1 MTVWGNLQIGRLT
14 LTEAPEASAT
24 SDPTNGW
31 TVSVAGTE
39 ASAVLAS
46 QQAAKDR
53 AESLLGYAGATVP
66 CVWQDKTALNGWY
79 TVTGPTTS
87 EMTWNDSTLIPWT
100 ANLLRVGYDAEVEV
114 ESRLVGGNRLHS
126 TSASPEIWHAPPVG
140 ADAYFV
146 GATTP
151 GSVTRTG
158 ADGAVTVYRALA
170 AGVNPRWGV
179 PSANYWHGAA
189 SITVNG
195 TLRVGLTC
203 PDTPGSWLLSNGIV
217 QVQPRTSTGTL
228 LVTSWL
234 AGTGWGTTKAFDIK
248 RGSTSLGAA
257 QHVTLL
263 RNDSCECVIRLT
275 WNNAPGRTTADLSL
289 KRGARHVGIH
299 LQQYATSGSLRVDD
313 NGAGGTVSDQLSA
326 AGYITS
332 TVNDA
337 DGDRWVIGS
346 TLACTAAGTFGL
358 AATTPALALPAF
370 IGVVYGGAGAVS
382 GDAAADIGAQ
392 YLGQPTETERV
403 IHR

>member
-1 MTVWGNLQIGRLT
+1 MTVWGNLQVGRLT
-14 LTEAPEASAT
+14 LTEAPEAAGKVDS
-24 SDPTNGW
+24 TNGW

-53 AESLLGYAGATVP
+53 AEGLLAYSGATVP
-66 CVWQDKTALNGWY
+66 CTWADKAALNGWY
-79 TVTGPTTS
+79 TVSSPTTS
-87 EMTWNDSTLIPWT
+87 ETTWNDATIIPWT
-100 ANLLRVGYDAEVEV
+100 TDLIRVGYDGEVEI
-114 ESRLVGGNRLHS
+114 ESRLVGGDRLHS
-126 TSASPEIWHAPPVG
+126 TSAAPEIWHAPPIG

-151 GSVTRTG
+151 GSVTR
-158 ADGAVTVYRALA
+158 ASVDGPVTVYRALA

-189 SITVNG
+189 SVTVNG
-195 TLRVGLTC
+195 LLRVGLTA
-203 PDTPGSWLLSNGIV
+203 PDTPASWLLSNGIV
-217 QVQPRTSTGTL
+217 QVGPRTSTGTL

-234 AGTGWGTTKAFDIK
+234 ASAWGTTKVFDLK

-257 QHVTLL
+257 QHVTIL

-275 WNNAPGRTTADLSL
+275 WDNAPGRTTADLSL

-332 TVNDA
+332 TTSDA
-337 DGDRWVIGS
+337 DGNRWVIGS

-358 AATTPALALPAF
+358 TATTPALTLPAF
-370 IGVVYGGAGAVS
+370 IGCVYGGAGAVS
-382 GDAAADIGAQ
+382 GDAAADVGAQ